1 MLKGFFQK
9 NPIAKLRRSMLLIAG
24 LSLVIATQS
33 LAAPASEVITEEPLP
48 FTVTASG
55 YHSVVKTPDGDV
67 WYWGGIA
74 DVIDGKHTFRDNTPQ
89 HMNGLQDVADI
100 QSYHQ
105 QELILKKDGTVW
117 DWGSEYKLKSAEN
130 NDGTTHF
137 PDPKQV
143 EGLTSIVKISAGGIA
158 SAIDK
163 DGSVWVWH
171 PSYYFSGPHK
181 LKNITDA
188 KDISANGNGEVLILR
203 ENGMVWKWTGYT
215 DRNANTDY
223 NASKIEG
230 LTDVTALSSGQGQH
244 NFAIK
249 KDGTVWGW
257 GESFGGKLGL
267 PESAITV
274 DPVEIKG
281 LSDVSSIV
289 TGLYSTLVLKTD
301 GTLWVMGYDVGE
313 DLYLLKHGPELRR
326 IEGLEKVTAMA
337 LGYYHAVAV
346 TANGAVVAWGS
357 NKVGQLGDASFKDS
371 STLIVLKVIQ

>member
-1 MLKGFFQK
+1 
-9 NPIAKLRRSMLLIAG
+9 MLLTVG
-24 LSLVIATQS
+24 LSLAAASQS
-33 LAAPASEVITEEPLP
+33 LAATASAPELKTEPTLP

-67 WYWGGIA
+67 WYWGGMA
-74 DVIDGKHTFRDNTPQ
+74 DVIDGKHTFRDNVPQ
-89 HMNGLQDVADI
+89 LMDGLKDVADI
-100 QSYHQ
+100 QPYYQ

-117 DWGSEYKLKSAEN
+117 NWGSEYKLTSAEN
-130 NDGTTHF
+130 NDGTTQF

-143 EGLTSIVKISAGGIA
+143 AGLASIVKISAGSIA

-203 ENGMVWKWTGYT
+203 ENGMVWKWIGYK
-215 DRNANTDY
+215 DRNANMDY

-230 LTDVTALSSGQGQH
+230 LTDVTALSSGQGQQ

-257 GESFGGKLGL
+257 GENFGGMLGL

-274 DPVEIKG
+274 DPAEIKG

-289 TGLYSTLVLKTD
+289 TGLDRTLVLKTD

-313 DLYLLKHGPELRR
+313 YFYSLKHGPEWRR
-326 IEGLEKVTAMA
+326 VEGLEKVTSMA
-337 LGYYHAVAV
+337 LGYNHAVAV
-346 TANGAVVAWGS
+346 TADGTVVAWGS
-357 NKVGQLGDASFKDS
+357 NKAGQLGDASFKDS
-371 STLIVLKVIQ
+371 STPIVLKAIQ